1 MHASAA
7 YRIETHMK
15 FKIVVPTYNTEHWIA
30 RCLHSIQSQ
39 TYGDFECVVYD
50 DASTDNTGAVI
61 DHFFS
66 ERPDPR
72 FRIIHNEK
80 NVKALAN
87 IVSGFEELETK
98 KDPESV
104 LMVIDGDDFLYSE
117 YVLEMV
123 KGAYDNTRSWL
134 TYGNHVHWPTG
145 QISLN
150 CRPFPPEIHQNRSY
164 RSYPFI
170 SSHLRTF
177 KSKLWNAIRDEDL
190 RDEDGRYYGSA
201 WDVAFMLPM
210 LEMAGAD
217 RILYIP
223 NILYCYNR
231 FNPISDDQIRQ
242 PDQHRIEK
250 RVRSGKKYDL
260 F

>member
-1 MHASAA
+1 MKSN
-7 YRIETHMK
+7 IK
-15 FKIVVPTYNTEHWIA
+15 FKIVVPTFNTEHWIG
-30 RCLHSIQSQ
+30 RCLESIQFQ
-39 TYGDFECVVYD
+39 THKDFECIVYN
-50 DASTDNTGAVI
+50 DASTDNTGRAI
-61 DHFFS
+61 DEYFS
-66 ERPDPR
+66 SRPDSR
-72 FRIIHNEK
+72 FRVVHNEK

-87 IVSGFEELETK
+87 IVSGFKALNTQD
-98 KDPESV
+98 DPESV
-104 LMVIDGDDFLYSE
+104 LMVIDGDDFLFSE
-117 YVLEMV
+117 YVLQMV
-123 KGAYDNTRSWL
+123 AGAYSDRDPWL

-150 CRPFPPEIHQNRSY
+150 CRPFPPEVHRDRTY
-164 RSYPFI
+164 RTHPFI

-190 RDEDGRYYGSA
+190 RGEDGNYYGSA

-210 LEMAGAD
+210 LEMAGQN

-242 PDQHRIEK
+242 HEQHQIET
-250 RVRSGKKYDL
+250 RVRRGEKYSL
-260 F
+260 LEKGGTQ